1 MPTNVA
7 MSDSPAVSVVAGAY
21 NAQRYLPEMI
31 ESILEQTFRDFEF
44 ILVDD
49 GSTDRTAQIISE
61 YASKDA
67 RIRPIRIPHG
77 GIVDA
82 ANTGLNAA
90 RAELIAR
97 ADSDDVALPQ
107 RFERQVRYLAEHP
120 ECVCVGSRMLLIEPF
135 GSPMGESVHKLTH
148 EAIDAEL
155 LRGSGWAMP
164 QPVAMM
170 RKWAVEKVGGY
181 RNEYLWSEDLDLFL
195 RLSEVGRLAN
205 LPEALVKYRN
215 HPGSTNHRRAKL
227 QQELS
232 QKCVIETYHRRGL
245 SVPTD
250 LNMMSGDGR
259 PADRYLNWAWAALRA
274 QNVRGARRH
283 AFAALRLEPFSLHAW
298 KATYC
303 AIRGR

>member
-1 MPTNVA
+1 
-7 MSDSPAVSVVAGAY
+7 MSSTPAVSVVAGAY

-31 ESILEQTFRDFEF
+31 ESILGQTFTDFEF

-49 GSTDRTAQIISE
+49 GSTDGTPAILER
-61 YASKDA
+61 YAAKDG
-67 RIRPIRIPHG
+67 RIRPMRIPHG

-82 ANTGLNAA
+82 ANAGLGAT

-97 ADSDDVALPQ
+97 ADADDVALPQ
-107 RFERQVRYLAEHP
+107 RLDKQVRYMAEHP
-120 ECVCVGSRMLLIEPF
+120 ECVCLGSRMLLIEPY
-135 GSPMGESVHKLTH
+135 GSPMGETAHNLTH
-148 EAIDAEL
+148 EEIEAEL

-170 RKWAVEKVGGY
+170 RKSAVIKVGGY

-195 RLSEVGRLAN
+195 RLAEVGRLAN
-205 LPEALVKYRN
+205 LPDVLVKYRN
-215 HPGSTNHRRAKL
+215 HPGSTNHRRSRL

-232 QKCVIETYHRRGL
+232 QKCVIETYRRRGL
-245 SVPTD
+245 PIPSD
-250 LNMMSGDGR
+250 LNMMSPKGR

-274 QNVRGARRH
+274 RNVRGARRH
-283 AFAALRLEPFSLHAW
+283 ALAALRLEPFSIQSW

-303 AIRGR
+303 ALRGR

>member
-1 MPTNVA
+1 MP
-7 MSDSPAVSVVAGAY
+7 DKPAVSVVVGAY

-31 ESILEQTFRDFEF
+31 ESILGQTFRDFEF

-49 GSTDRTAQIISE
+49 GSTDLTPHIIAE
-61 YASKDA
+61 FARKDA

-82 ANTGLNAA
+82 ANAGLKAA
-90 RAELIAR
+90 TADLIAR

-107 RFERQVRYLAEHP
+107 RFEKQVAYLAEHS

-135 GSPMGESVHKLTH
+135 GSSMGESVHRLTH
-148 EAIDAEL
+148 EEIDAEL

-170 RKWAVEKVGGY
+170 RKWAVDKIGGY

-195 RLSEVGRLAN
+195 RLAEVGRLAN
-205 LPEALVKYRN
+205 LPDVLVKYRN
-215 HPGSTNHRRAKL
+215 HPGSTNHRRAKI

-232 QKCVIETYHRRGL
+232 QKCVLETYRRRGL
-245 SVPTD
+245 PVPTN
-250 LNMMSGDGR
+250 LNMMSPDGG

-274 QNVRGARRH
+274 RNVRGARRH
-283 AFAALRLEPFSLHAW
+283 ALTALRLEPFSLHAW

>member
-1 MPTNVA
+1 
-7 MSDSPAVSVVAGAY
+7 MSSTPAVSVVVGAY

-31 ESILEQTFRDFEF
+31 QSILDQTFRDFEF

-49 GSTDRTAQIISE
+49 GSSDATPDIIAT
-61 YASKDA
+61 YAAKDG

-82 ANTGLNAA
+82 ANAGLEAA

-107 RFERQVRYLAEHP
+107 RFEKQVQYMAEHP
-120 ECVCVGSRMLLIEPF
+120 ECVCLGSRMLLIEPY
-135 GSPMGESVHKLTH
+135 GSPMGESVHRLTH
-148 EAIDAEL
+148 EEIEADL

-164 QPVAMM
+164 QPVVLM
-170 RKWAVEKVGGY
+170 RKTAVMQVGAY

-205 LPEALVKYRN
+205 LPEVLVKYRN
-215 HPGSTNHRRAKL
+215 HPGSTNHRRARL

-232 QKCVIETYHRRGL
+232 RKCVIETYRRRGL
-245 SVPTD
+245 GVPTD
-250 LNMMSGDGR
+250 LNMMLPEGR

-274 QNVRGARRH
+274 RNIRGARRH
-283 AFAALRLEPFSLHAW
+283 ALTALRLEPFSLHSW

-303 AIRGR
+303 ALRGR

>member
-1 MPTNVA
+1 
-7 MSDSPAVSVVAGAY
+7 MSSTPAVSVVVGAY

-31 ESILEQTFRDFEF
+31 ESILDQTFRDFEI

-49 GSTDRTAQIISE
+49 GSTDATPEIIKR
-61 YASKDA
+61 YAARDG
-67 RIRPIRIPHG
+67 RIRPIRIQHG

-82 ANTGLNAA
+82 ANAGLAAA

-107 RFERQVRYLAEHP
+107 RFEKQVHYMAEHP
-120 ECVCVGSRMLLIEPF
+120 ECVCLGSRMLLIEPY
-135 GSPMGESVHKLTH
+135 GSPMGESVHRLTH
-148 EAIDAEL
+148 EEIEADL

-170 RKWAVEKVGGY
+170 RKAAVMRIGGY

-205 LPEALVKYRN
+205 LPDVLVKYRN
-215 HPGSTNHRRAKL
+215 HPGSTNHRRARL

-232 QKCVIETYHRRGL
+232 RKCVMETYRRRGL
-245 SVPTD
+245 GVPTD
-250 LNMMSGDGR
+250 LNMMLPEGR

-274 QNVRGARRH
+274 RNVRGARRH
-283 AFAALRLEPFSLHAW
+283 ALTALRLEPFSLHSW

-303 AIRGR
+303 ALRGR

>member
-1 MPTNVA
+1 
-7 MSDSPAVSVVAGAY
+7 MSQRPAVSVVVGAY

-31 ESILEQTFRDFEF
+31 ESILGQTFGDFEF

-49 GSTDRTAQIISE
+49 GSTDRTPGIIND
-61 YASKDA
+61 YAAKDA
-67 RIRPIRIPHG
+67 RIHPIRIPHG

-82 ANTGLNAA
+82 ANAGLKAA
-90 RAELIAR
+90 RADLIAR

-107 RFERQVRYLAEHP
+107 RFEKQIQYLAEHP

-148 EAIDAEL
+148 DEIDAEL

-170 RKWAVEKVGGY
+170 RKWAVEKIRGY

-195 RLSEVGRLAN
+195 RLAEVGRLAN
-205 LPEALVKYRN
+205 LADVLVKYRN

-232 QKCVIETYHRRGL
+232 RKCVIETYRRRGL
-245 SVPTD
+245 SIPTD
-250 LNMMSGDGR
+250 LNMMAPDGR
-259 PADRYLNWAWAALRA
+259 PADRYLNWAWAALRGR
-274 QNVRGARRH
+274 NVRGARRH
-283 AFAALRLEPFSLHAW
+283 ALTALRLEPFSLHAW
-298 KATYC
+298 RATYC